1 MRVIIL
7 FVLAVGLLAMLL
19 QPRAEGVLGAYST
32 SLDGR
37 TAGQRLNAMLAAKAI
52 DGAVIEPGH
61 VFSFNRTVGPWSM
74 DRGYV
79 RAPVSYEG
87 ELVKDW
93 GGGVCQTSTTLYN
106 AGLLAGLKI
115 VERHRHTWAPRY
127 APPGL
132 DAAVAQ
138 YDVDL
143 RLQNPYRWPVRIRL
157 RNVGDSLAF
166 EVLGRDRGPIAGV
179 TGVTTGRVDPME
191 IVQNSVHVPAGQ
203 RRVITRG
210 KPGACVAV
218 YRVFDKGPRAGI
230 RELVSRDSYPA
241 MNRVV
246 ALGVAP

>member
-1 MRVIIL
+1 MRYLIL
-7 FVLAVGLLAMLL
+7 IALAAGLLAVVM
-19 QPRAEGVLGAYST
+19 QPRAEGILGAYST

-37 TAGQRLNAMLAAKAI
+37 TTGQRTNALLAARAV

-61 VFSFNRTVGPWSM
+61 VFSFNRTVGLWSM

-106 AGLLAGLKI
+106 AALLAGLKI

-127 APPGL
+127 TPPGR

-143 RLQNPYRWPVRIRL
+143 RFGNPYPWPVRIRT
-157 RNVGDSLAF
+157 RNVGDALSF
-166 EVLGRDRGPIAGV
+166 EIVGRDRGPVADV

-210 KPGACVAV
+210 KPGARVAV
-218 YRVFDKGPRAGI
+218 YRVFEKGPRSGV

-246 ALGVAP
+246 VLGIAP